1 MGDRKYNS
9 FGGPDAKKAH
19 DLKMKRIR
27 LGLSVG
33 IPVAIGLVLCG
44 CILASG
50 ALGKKIA
57 KAPAASGDAVEDIAD
72 SVESD
77 VEEGYPDTI
86 FGDRHDANTA
96 GQVLSTDA
104 GMAIQ
109 LGDTIHID
117 YVGTIDGKEFEG
129 GSTEGLGADLAVGS
143 GAYVDGFE
151 DQLVGYHP
159 GDEVSLRVTF
169 PEDYSV
175 EEVRGKEVLFT
186 VQVHGIY
193 QAQVDAMSDP
203 MADPMAGGGLVNG
216 PVMEEMLEP
225 DAGLAE

>member
-1 MGDRKYNS
+1 MDDKKSNS
-9 FGGPDAKKAH
+9 SNGLDAKRAH

-27 LGLSVG
+27 LGLGIG
-33 IPVAIGLVLCG
+33 IPVVVGLVLCG

-50 ALGKKIA
+50 ALGEKVTKT
-57 KAPAASGDAVEDIAD
+57 PAASGDAVEDVAD
-72 SVESD
+72 SAGSD
-77 VEEGYPDTI
+77 AEEGYPDTI

-109 LGDTIHID
+109 LGDTVHID

-129 GSTEGLGADLAVGS
+129 GSTEGFGADLAIGS

-159 GDEVSLRVTF
+159 GDEVSLWVTF

-203 MADPMAGGGLVNG
+203 MAGGGLVNE

-225 DAGLAE
+225 DVGLAD